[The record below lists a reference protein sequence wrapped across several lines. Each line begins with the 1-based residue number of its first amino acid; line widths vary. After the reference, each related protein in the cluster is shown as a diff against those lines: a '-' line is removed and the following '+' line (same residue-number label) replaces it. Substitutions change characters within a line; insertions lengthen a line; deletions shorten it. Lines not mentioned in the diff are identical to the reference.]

1 MGERPISVALDRA
14 TQPRDGFLVGAKV
27 QFGGA
32 RGQPPMKGEVV
43 PRRKA
48 ERLFDMRLGFIRAA
62 AENLAQAHRCVS
74 PGHVWIERQRPLTF
88 RDALDRAIAVDLN
101 ETEPVMRQALFGAS
115 DNTLVRIGSAA
126 A

>member
-14 TQPRDGFLVGAKV
+14 SQPRDGLLVGAKV

-32 RGQPPMKGEVV
+32 CGQHPMKGEIV

-62 AENLAQAHRCVS
+62 AEILANAHQSVS
-74 PGHVWIERQRPLTF
+74 SRQVWIERQRPLTF
-88 RDALDRAIAVDLN
+88 GDALDRAIGADLN
-101 ETEPVMRQALFGAS
+101 ETQPVM
-115 DNTLVRIGSAA
+115 
-126 A
+126 